1 MKNIAIILFTLICCL
16 SINYANAQQPQR
28 RICTDEELTF
38 TVTHSDVL
46 CDGTES
52 TAMVNIE
59 HSNHGNTN
67 VFWFEWS
74 TGDISQVIPIYSSG
88 QYSVTITDTYNACS
102 KSQNFEIL
110 QAPAVNVSLTKT
122 DVTCFGKNDGT
133 MTAVVNGGVGP
144 FSYNWSTTLH
154 TETITNLVPGTYSV
168 TVTDDNQCTARA
180 TASIVEPTRLR
191 NSSTKGATCAYVDF
205 FVVGSSGPWLEAY
218 DMTAMAPESA
228 PHV

>member
-1 MKNIAIILFTLICCL
+1 MFI
-16 SINYANAQQPQR
+16 R
-28 RICTDEELTF
+28 R
-38 TVTHSDVL
+38 
-46 CDGTES
+46 
-52 TAMVNIE
+52 
-59 HSNHGNTN
+59 
-67 VFWFEWS
+67 S
-74 TGDISQVIPIYSSG
+74 TGT
-88 QYSVTITDTYNACS
+88 VTITDTYNACS

-180 TASIVEPTRLR
+180 TASIVEPTRFLYTISASVAELKPQSQLPQLAEP
-191 NSSTKGATCAYVDF
+191 NHTHTNGTMAQLAYST
-205 FVVGSSGPWLEAY
+205 E
-218 DMTAMAPESA
+218 
-228 PHV
+228 